1 MFPAATIV
9 VGECSFASRR
19 TGAGTG
25 RASKPQSRHGRRVWG
40 DGSEQQSKGAVR
52 PLSEPRGHTSGG
64 SHPRAHYNVEQ
75 PTRHKREEKIPS
87 MAPKEVDLPMRFKR
101 WFFRKEGYTPFRIP
115 WKSLFYLLLV
125 LLPGMVLGGLALSS
139 FEKEESLL
147 EKRFRET
154 LHAELGLLSRRVF
167 SSLEEVERELYVE
180 IQGLPHQREEAFFSQ
195 WREENPL
202 VDIPFLLDHRLAL
215 MLPRPSGEEE
225 PRIRAFASW
234 GESFFEGTSSGRN
247 IERVLT
253 AWKES
258 FASSEPLE
266 GSPELPEEATPVR
279 DMPDTA
285 LPPASPPKS
294 AMAPAAVSSFALSR
308 KAALPQEAAP
318 APSEEM
324 LQGLEQDL
332 TKEEVPEAGSDKG
345 KGEREEN
352 VLTLSTGSK
361 EITKEAKPLFFRKP
375 HPFPEEIQGKSFGL
389 LPYMMDNRLLFLFW
403 ARRGEEIGGCLLR
416 EDLLKERLGK
426 TLSQSLAPSQGNYI
440 LAVLD
445 EHGEPLF
452 PQNLSEKEKNPLF
465 GGSSYESIPMP
476 PLLPYWSCAAFLAPS
491 HSMLLQAEEQ
501 RFRHLLV
508 IGSLLFSLLGGTFL
522 LFRALRMEMRTA
534 AQKTTF
540 VAKVSHELK
549 TPLTSLRLFGEMLQ
563 EGRVSGEEKRR
574 RYLGLM
580 VSEIERLTRLI
591 ENILDFSR
599 RERGLKGYSFRETNL
614 YALAEDVLESQRPRL
629 EEQGF
634 SLSLEGEKTLSVLAD
649 PEGVA
654 QILLNLLTNAEKYSD
669 THKEVVVRLG
679 EDERRVWIEVMDR
692 GVGIAPRNRERIF
705 QEFYRVDDSL
715 TSRAQGAGLGLS
727 ISRNIARDHG
737 GDLVVLPRE
746 GGGSIFRLLLPRR
759 GERP

>member
-1 MFPAATIV
+1 MQF
-9 VGECSFASRR
+9 S
-19 TGAGTG
+19 
-25 RASKPQSRHGRRVWG
+25 
-40 DGSEQQSKGAVR
+40 
-52 PLSEPRGHTSGG
+52 
-64 SHPRAHYNVEQ
+64 
-75 PTRHKREEKIPS
+75 
-87 MAPKEVDLPMRFKR
+87 R
-101 WFFRKEGYTPFRIP
+101 WFSRKKAFAPFRIP
-115 WKSLFYLLLV
+115 GKSLLYVVLV
-125 LLPGMVLGGLALSS
+125 LLPGLVLGGLALSS

-154 LHAELGLLSRRVF
+154 LHAELGLLSRRLL
-167 SSLEEVERELYVE
+167 SSLEEVERELHQE
-180 IQGLPHQREEAFFSQ
+180 IRNLPPQGEEAFFSQ

-202 VDIPFLLDHRLAL
+202 VDIPFLLDHQLAL
-215 MLPRPSGEEE
+215 QLPRPSEQEE
-225 PRIRAFASW
+225 PRVRAFASW

-258 FASSEPLE
+258 FAFLEPLE
-266 GSPELPEEATPVR
+266 GSPEPQEEAAPVK
-279 DMPDTA
+279 DVADTA

-294 AMAPAAVSSFALSR
+294 AIPPGGGSSFALSR
-308 KAALPQEAAP
+308 KALLPQGAAP
-318 APSEEM
+318 VPPKEL
-324 LQGLEQDL
+324 LQGSEQSL
-332 TKEEVPEAGSDKG
+332 PEEEAPEVERAPQ
-345 KGEREEN
+345 GE
-352 VLTLSTGSK
+352 
-361 EITKEAKPLFFRKP
+361 PLFFRKP
-375 HPFPEEIQGKSFGL
+375 HPFPEEIRGKSFGL

-416 EDLLKERLGK
+416 EDLLKERLGEA
-426 TLSQSLAPSQGNYI
+426 LSQNLASSQESYI
-440 LAVLD
+440 LTVLD
-445 EHGEPLF
+445 EHGAPIF
-452 PQNLSEKEKNPLF
+452 PQKLSQKEKSPLLE
-465 GGSSYESIPMP
+465 GSPYESIPMP

-508 IGSLLFSLLGGTFL
+508 IGALLFSLLGGTFL

-599 RERGLKGYSFRETNL
+599 RERGLKGYSFTETDL
-614 YALAEDVLESQRPRL
+614 HALAEDVLESQRPRL
-629 EEQGF
+629 EEEGF
-634 SLSLEGEKTLSVLAD
+634 LLSLEGDRSLTALAD
-649 PEGVA
+649 REGIA
-654 QILLNLLTNAEKYSD
+654 QILLNLLTNGEKYSD
-669 THKEVVVRLG
+669 TRKEMSIRLG
-679 EDERRVWIEVMDR
+679 GDERWVWIEVMDR
-692 GVGIAPRNRERIF
+692 GIGIAPRNRERIF

-759 GERP
+759 REKP

>member
-1 MFPAATIV
+1 MQFPKWFSRKKA
-9 VGECSFASRR
+9 FA
-19 TGAGTG
+19 
-25 RASKPQSRHGRRVWG
+25 
-40 DGSEQQSKGAVR
+40 
-52 PLSEPRGHTSGG
+52 PL
-64 SHPRAHYNVEQ
+64 
-75 PTRHKREEKIPS
+75 KIP
-87 MAPKEVDLPMRFKR
+87 
-101 WFFRKEGYTPFRIP
+101 G
-115 WKSLFYLLLV
+115 KSLFYVVLV
-125 LLPGMVLGGLALSS
+125 LLPGLVLGGLALSS

-154 LHAELGLLSRRVF
+154 LHAELGLLSRRLL
-167 SSLEEVERELYVE
+167 SSLEEVERELHQE
-180 IQGLPHQREEAFFSQ
+180 IRNLPPQGEEAFFSR

-202 VDIPFLLDHRLAL
+202 VDIPFLLDHQLAL
-215 MLPRPSGEEE
+215 RLPRPSEQGE

-247 IERVLT
+247 IERVLM

-258 FASSEPLE
+258 FTSQEALE
-266 GSPELPEEATPVR
+266 ESPEPQEEAAPVK
-279 DMPDTA
+279 DMTDMA

-294 AMAPAAVSSFALSR
+294 AMPPPGGSSFALSR
-308 KAALPQEAAP
+308 KALLPRGAAP
-318 APSEEM
+318 APSEEL
-324 LQGLEQDL
+324 LQGSEQDL
-332 TKEEVPEAGSDKG
+332 PEEEAPEAEREQEKEEKQESLLASSQASEERAPQ
-345 KGEREEN
+345 GE
-352 VLTLSTGSK
+352 
-361 EITKEAKPLFFRKP
+361 PLFFRKP
-375 HPFPEEIQGKSFGL
+375 HPFPEEIRGKSFGL

-416 EDLLKERLGK
+416 EDLLKERLGEA
-426 TLSQSLAPSQGNYI
+426 LSQNLASSQESYI

-445 EHGEPLF
+445 EHGAPIF
-452 PQNLSEKEKNPLF
+452 PQSLSRKEKSPLLE
-465 GGSSYESIPMP
+465 GSPYESLPMP

-549 TPLTSLRLFGEMLQ
+549 TPLTSLRLFGEMLR

-599 RERGLKGYSFRETNL
+599 RERGLKGYSFTETNL

-634 SLSLEGEKTLSVLAD
+634 SLSLEREKPLSVLAD
-649 PEGVA
+649 REGIA

-669 THKEVVVRLG
+669 TQKEVVVRLKG
-679 EDERRVWIEVMDR
+679 DERWVWIEVMDR
-692 GVGIAPRNRERIF
+692 GIGIAPKERERIF
-705 QEFYRVDDSL
+705 REFYRVDDSL

-727 ISRNIARDHG
+727 ISRNIALDHG

-746 GGGSIFRLLLPRR
+746 GGGSIFRLVLPRTR
-759 GERP
+759 ERR